1 MGSRV
6 FRRRAATA
14 VATYGATVLGIVTV
28 AAATRLLG
36 GYEFGLF
43 AIVLAS
49 VAFFQLLADSTVEE
63 AVVKYGFRYVA
74 EERWGRL
81 RRLFAVA
88 LAAKWAGAAAAAA
101 LVLALAPFADGIFN
115 ADGLLTPMLV
125 GALVPLA
132 QAPEAVA
139 GAALLVRG
147 RYDLRAWFFVV
158 SMLLRLAGVGIGAS
172 FGVQEAVIGYVVA
185 QAFASASIGAVALA
199 SLRRFPAA
207 SSERLAEDARGIR
220 RFVASSAAGSGLVS
234 LRTTFATLGLG
245 VVSNPFQ
252 VGYFRTAQAPITGFA
267 ALSSP
272 VRLIMLTEQTRDVE
286 TGRDDLLWRSLKR
299 YSLGASLL
307 LVPAVPIAWA
317 LMPWAVPFVFGGDF
331 RPAVEPARILLL
343 AASIQLVFGWTKSLP
358 VSVGRP
364 GLRIV
369 AHGVETAVLLP
380 LVVVL
385 GARWDATGAAVAYLV
400 ATCAFALTWLV
411 LLNRLRGRP
420 LSRVPSSEI
429 AAP

>member
-36 GYEFGLF
+36 DYRFGLF
-43 AIVLAS
+43 AIVLAA

-88 LAAKWAGAAAAAA
+88 LGAKWAGAAAAAV
-101 LVLALAPFADGIFN
+101 LVAVLAPFADGIFN
-115 ADGLLTPMLV
+115 ADGLRTPMLL
-125 GALVPLA
+125 GALVPLV

-139 GAALLVRG
+139 GAVLLVRG
-147 RYDLRAWFFVV
+147 RYDQRAWFFVV
-158 SMLLRLAGVGIGAS
+158 SMVLRLAGVGIGAS
-172 FGVQEAVIGYVVA
+172 FGVSEAVIGYVVA
-185 QAFASASIGAVALA
+185 QALASLAIGVVAIA

-207 SSERLAEDARGIR
+207 APERLAEDASEIR

-234 LRTTFATLGLG
+234 LRTTSATLGLG

-286 TGRDDLLWRSLKR
+286 SGRDDLLWRSLKR

-307 LVPAVPIAWA
+307 LVPAVPIAWV
-317 LMPWAVPFVFGGDF
+317 LMPWAVPFVFGSDF
-331 RPAVEPARILLL
+331 EPAVEPARILLL

-380 LVVVL
+380 LVVL
-385 GARWDATGAAVAYLV
+385 FGARWDATGAAYAYLV

-411 LLNRLRGRP
+411 LLTRLRGRP
-420 LSRVPSSEI
+420 LSKVASSRI

>member
-14 VATYGATVLGIVTV
+14 VATYGATALGIVTV

-36 GYEFGLF
+36 DYRFGLF
-43 AIVLAS
+43 AIVLAA

-88 LAAKWAGAAAAAA
+88 LAAKWAGAAAAAV
-101 LVLALAPFADGIFN
+101 LVAVLAPFADGIFN
-115 ADGLLTPMLV
+115 ADGLRTPMLL
-125 GALVPLA
+125 GALVPLV

-158 SMLLRLAGVGIGAS
+158 SMVLRLAGVGIGAS
-172 FGVQEAVIGYVVA
+172 FGVPEAVIGYVVA
-185 QAFASASIGAVALA
+185 QALASSAIGAVALA

-207 SSERLAEDARGIR
+207 APERLAEDARGIR

-252 VGYFRTAQAPITGFA
+252 VGYFRPHLTGKNLGG
-267 ALSSP
+267 LS
-272 VRLIMLTEQTRDVE
+272 LYLN
-286 TGRDDLLWRSLKR
+286 
-299 YSLGASLL
+299 
-307 LVPAVPIAWA
+307 
-317 LMPWAVPFVFGGDF
+317 
-331 RPAVEPARILLL
+331 
-343 AASIQLVFGWTKSLP
+343 
-358 VSVGRP
+358 
-364 GLRIV
+364 GL
-369 AHGVETAVLLP
+369 E
-380 LVVVL
+380 
-385 GARWDATGAAVAYLV
+385 
-400 ATCAFALTWLV
+400 
-411 LLNRLRGRP
+411 RGRYVPGSRIELVEGSHQLEIRGNQLKKPVPVEVRITAGQTVEGKP
-420 LSRVPSSEI
+420 LDITPFI
-429 AAP
+429 D

>member
-36 GYEFGLF
+36 VYQFGLF

-49 VAFFQLLADSTVEE
+49 VAFFQLLLDSTVEE

-74 EERWGRL
+74 AERWGRL

-88 LAAKWAGAAAAAA
+88 LAAKWAGGIVAAV
-101 LVLALAPFADGIFN
+101 LVVALAPFADTVFN
-115 ADGLLTPMLV
+115 ADGLLAPMLL
-125 GALVPLA
+125 GALIPLV

-158 SMLLRLAGVGIGAS
+158 SMAVRLGGVAFGAS
-172 FGVQEAVIGYVVA
+172 FGVTEAIFGYVLA
-185 QAFASASIGAVALA
+185 QAVASTAIGVTAAAL
-199 SLRRFPAA
+199 LRRFPAA
-207 SSERLAEDARGIR
+207 RHEALGEDARGIR
-220 RFVASSAAGSGLVS
+220 RFVVNSAVGSGLVS
-234 LRTTFATLGLG
+234 LRTTIAPLGLG
-245 VVSNPFQ
+245 LVSNPFQ
-252 VGYFRTAQAPITGFA
+252 VGYFRTGQAPVTGLA

-286 TGRDDLLWRSLKR
+286 RGRDDLLWRSLKR
-299 YSLGASLL
+299 YSLVAAAL
-307 LVPAVPIAWA
+307 LVPVVPIAWA

-331 RPAVEPARILLL
+331 EAAVEPARILLL
-343 AASIQLVFGWTKSLP
+343 AASIQLVLGWTKSLP

-369 AHGVETAVLLP
+369 AHGVETIVLLP
-380 LVVVL
+380 LVLVL
-385 GARWDATGAAVAYLV
+385 GGRWDATGAAVAYLI

-411 LLNRLRGRP
+411 LLARLHGGP
-420 LSRVPSSEI
+420 LTTVASGEAVVP
-429 AAP
+429 